1 MNAKCLSEIENT
13 NLTKNIVMAASV
25 TMNSTLDNEGVL
37 DPLLKFIFK
46 NWDVTQFIILLI
58 IEELPRVTIY
68 LHNFLGS
75 FMKKQTSGTP
85 SDNEGQQVT
94 TSGTT
99 SDNEWQRVT
108 TNSNKWY
115 NEWQRVTT
123 NDNKW
128 QRVII
133 SANFSFFQIREKPT
147 TKHPK
152 ENSLNIKEDHEK
164 RSIELW
170 VETSS

>member
-13 NLTKNIVMAASV
+13 NLTKNIVMAASI

-75 FMKKQTSGTP
+75 FMKKQTSGTS

-99 SDNEWQRVT
+99 SDNEWQWVT

>member
-25 TMNSTLDNEGVL
+25 TMNSTLDNAGVL

-75 FMKKQTSGTP
+75 FMKKQTSGTS

>member
-1 MNAKCLSEIENT
+1 
-13 NLTKNIVMAASV
+13 MA
-25 TMNSTLDNEGVL
+25 T
-37 DPLLKFIFK
+37 
-46 NWDVTQFIILLI
+46 
-58 IEELPRVTIY
+58 
-68 LHNFLGS
+68 
-75 FMKKQTSGTP
+75 
-85 SDNEGQQVT
+85 SDNEWQQVT

-99 SDNEWQRVT
+99 SDNEWQRMT

>member
-75 FMKKQTSGTP
+75 FMKKQTSGTS

-147 TKHPK
+147 TKHRK

>member
-75 FMKKQTSGTP
+75 FMKKQTSGTS

>member
-25 TMNSTLDNEGVL
+25 TMNSTLDNAGVL

-46 NWDVTQFIILLI
+46 NWDVTQFIIPLI

-75 FMKKQTSGTP
+75 FMKKQTSGTS

>member
-75 FMKKQTSGTP
+75 FMKKQTSGTS

-99 SDNEWQRVT
+99 SDNEWPRVT

>member
-75 FMKKQTSGTP
+75 FMKKQTSGTS

-99 SDNEWQRVT
+99 SDNEWQWVT